1 MTNDQ
6 LTQPLPSGQEQN
18 DFYQKLREQIR
29 HWAENKGMA
38 SKVLPYV
45 MLAPDMFHL
54 MMKLAMDDRIDGKS
68 KALVGSGILYFF
80 LPLDFL
86 PEFLLGPGGF
96 LDDVVVAAFILNTI
110 LNNYPKE
117 ILEEHW
123 AGEDDLLDTL
133 QNLVE
138 SGNKL
143 VSKIPAGGL
152 AKRFLKSD
160 DQNDNKTSG
169 TA

>member
-1 MTNDQ
+1 MTNEH
-6 LTQPLPSGQEQN
+6 LTQSLPSGQEQN

-29 HWAENKGMA
+29 HWAENKGVA

-45 MLAPDMFHL
+45 MLAPDIFHL
-54 MMKLAMDDRIDGKS
+54 MMKLATDDRIDAKS

-80 LPLDFL
+80 MPLDFL
-86 PEFLLGPGGF
+86 PEFILGPGGF

-110 LNNYPKE
+110 LNSYPKE

-123 AGEDDLLDTL
+123 AGEDELLDTL
-133 QNLVE
+133 QNLVG

-143 VSKIPAGGL
+143 ASKIPAGGL
-152 AKRFLKSD
+152 AKRFLKSEP
-160 DQNDNKTSG
+160 QNESDTSG
-169 TA
+169 KA